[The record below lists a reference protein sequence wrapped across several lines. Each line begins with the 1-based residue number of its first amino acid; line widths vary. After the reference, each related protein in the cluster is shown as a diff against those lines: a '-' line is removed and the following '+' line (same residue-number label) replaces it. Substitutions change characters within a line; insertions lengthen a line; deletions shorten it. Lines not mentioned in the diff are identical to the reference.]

1 MKNNINYIVCYS
13 KDDSEWFENIVELMN
28 DYNKRVEFSN
38 KTKEIIKNS
47 YNWEFITNDFFNK
60 TML

>member
-13 KDDSEWFENIVELMN
+13 KDASEWFENIVELMN

>member
-13 KDDSEWFENIVELMN
+13 KDASERFENIVEIMN

-47 YNWEFITNDFFNK
+47 YNWEFITNDFFSK

>member
-13 KDDSEWFENIVELMN
+13 KDVGEWFENIVELIN

-60 TML
+60 TMF